1 MAVRDDEEDAYGFRL
16 VETEAPWSWL
26 SEGWRDLWRAPQVS
40 LIYGAGFSVASMV
53 LTAALYYLD
62 WLYLLLP
69 LTAGFMLLGPILA
82 VGLYETSR
90 RLDAGLPVSIFS
102 ALFVATRS
110 PSQLAL
116 VGVFLMI
123 ILLAWNRIATLLFA
137 LFLGSDLLGS
147 GTPELEAMVE
157 TLFFTWSGLLFL
169 AVGSGV
175 GAVLAAIVFAI
186 SAFSVPMLLVRDMDA
201 ISAIILSLRAAAAN
215 YRAMLLW
222 AWLIALLTIV
232 GIATLYIGLALM
244 FPLVGHA
251 TWRAYRAVFSEKLDA
266 VHENI

>member
-1 MAVRDDEEDAYGFRL
+1 MAVSGDAEGEITFRR
-16 VETEAPWSWL
+16 VETEAPWTWL

-40 LIYGAGFSVASMV
+40 LLYGAGFSMASMG

-62 WLYLLLP
+62 WLYMLLP

-90 RLDAGLPVSIFS
+90 RLDAGLPISIFH
-102 ALFVATRS
+102 ALFVTTRS

-116 VGVFLMI
+116 VGMVLMI
-123 ILLAWNRIATLLFA
+123 FLLAWNRIATLLFA
-137 LFLGSDLLGS
+137 LFLGSDLLGP
-147 GTPELEAMVE
+147 GPLQIEMMVE

-169 AVGSGV
+169 VVGSAI
-175 GAVLAAIVFAI
+175 GAAMAAVVFAI

-201 ISAIILSLRAAAAN
+201 ISAILLSLRAVAAN
-215 YRAMLLW
+215 FRAMFLW
-222 AWLIALLTIV
+222 AWLIALLTAV

-251 TWRAYRAVFSEKLDA
+251 TWRAYRSIFTESSEGQ
-266 VHENI
+266 